1 MNEDTFFRNFVS
13 VLYLSIIYRFR
24 EFLHIF
30 WTRDFDLLSY
40 SESLLEI
47 FATGKWVE

>member
-1 MNEDTFFRNFVS
+1 MKKFFGKFAGA
-13 VLYLSIIYRFR
+13 LHLSIIYCFR
-24 EFLHIF
+24 GFLHIF
-30 WTRDFDLLSY
+30 WREFDKLSN